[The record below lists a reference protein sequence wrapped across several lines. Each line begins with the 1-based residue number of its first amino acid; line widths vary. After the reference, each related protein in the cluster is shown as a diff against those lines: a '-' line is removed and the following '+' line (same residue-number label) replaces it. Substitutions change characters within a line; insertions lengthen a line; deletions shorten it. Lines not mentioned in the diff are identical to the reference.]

1 MLNVVS
7 KKLIGQ
13 WLQLEPF
20 DASHQQELYDA
31 AQDEKIWTY
40 NGSKAFGE
48 KFYRWFDKALTGFE
62 KKQQLPFVVRRLAD
76 NKILGST
83 RFYDIDAEHH
93 RMTIG
98 YTWYIPEVWGSYVNP
113 ESKFLLLSLA
123 FEEMN
128 ANRIQFFTDSR
139 NLRSAAAIK
148 KLGAQQEGILRQ
160 HMVLEDGY
168 LRDTFVF
175 SIIKPEWL
183 EVKENLRKRLEK
195 L

>member
-1 MLNVVS
+1 MLKFVS

-13 WLQLEPF
+13 RLQLEPL
-20 DASHQQELYDA
+20 DVSHQQELYDA

-40 NGSKAFGE
+40 NGSKALGE
-48 KFYRWFDKALTGFE
+48 KFYRWFDKALDGLA
-62 KKQQLPFVVRRLAD
+62 KKNQLPFVVRRKSD
-76 NKILGST
+76 QKILGGT
-83 RFYDIDAEHH
+83 RFYDIDADHH

-128 ANRIQFFTDSR
+128 ANRIQFFMDSR
-139 NLRSAAAIK
+139 NERSAAAIK
-148 KLGAQQEGILRQ
+148 KLGAQQEGIFRQ

-168 LRDTFVF
+168 LRDTIVF
-175 SIIKPEWL
+175 SIIKPEWPP
-183 EVKENLRKRLEK
+183 VKASLQKRLEN